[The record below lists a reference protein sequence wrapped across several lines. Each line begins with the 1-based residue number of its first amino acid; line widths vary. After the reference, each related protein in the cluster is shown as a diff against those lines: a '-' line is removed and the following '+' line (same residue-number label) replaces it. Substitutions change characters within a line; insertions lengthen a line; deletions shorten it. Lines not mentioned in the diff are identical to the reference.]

1 MAITKQ
7 ILVDLIILNPKH
19 KENTV
24 SKLMRLT
31 KDKLVT
37 ECKELGIEL
46 PVVEPKKAKTTTKSR
61 TKKVVDNSTE
71 EKRKLA
77 SRSTKKDDKG
87 SFVSWKK
94 AQRWIKNEESGEYE
108 NEKSGE
114 VLPNINALFGIF
126 ANIK

>member
-7 ILVDLIILNPKH
+7 ILADLIILNPKH

-31 KDKLVT
+31 KDKLLA

-46 PVVEPKKAKTTTKSR
+46 PVVEPKKAKTAAKPR

-71 EKRKLA
+71 EKRKLS
-77 SRSTKKDDKG
+77 SRGTKKDDKG
-87 SFVSWKK
+87 DFVSWKK
-94 AQRWIKNEESGEYE
+94 AQRWTKNEESGEYE
-108 NEKSGE
+108 NPKGE
-114 VLPNINALFGIF
+114 VVKNMNELFGIF